1 MPSTLT
7 RVRRV
12 WVGLLLVAALIPVAP
27 EEAAACSPRTF
38 TSIQPPAAGAG
49 EVAPAPDT
57 SDGGEPASAEGTPP
71 EEQPVPD
78 EPAPAEPAPA
88 EPAPVEPPPVDPP
101 PVDPAPVDEPA
112 EPVGA
117 EEVPPSEPAPWRP
130 PPPVCSYVYRM
141 GFPVFGGG
149 SPGWSLFG
157 EPRDGGARLH
167 AGVDILAPKMTPVV
181 AVRSGTVSTVRD
193 APGDCCWV
201 AVRHDDGW
209 LSMYVHLNNDTVG
222 TNDGQGV
229 GIRPDLREGVRV
241 AQGELLGWIGN
252 SGNAEGGPPHLHFEL
267 RTPWGEPIDP
277 GPSLYSARR
286 RAHPASLDAPLDAAY
301 SGAFIDYGAESAAE
315 IFDTATAL
323 GLPSWC
329 DTWGVRACPGNIAT
343 REAVSRWITALT
355 GDVEAPFL
363 YFTLEHPV
371 DDPTPYLSAYDTCD
385 TPPVCGQPVTR
396 GEVAQLIVAALH
408 PDLVTDQAGSIAL
421 LHTMGTIDSC
431 DPRGLDATEELTRT
445 STLRMLLRAWG
456 YAHSPPCGLIS

>member
-1 MPSTLT
+1 MM

-27 EEAAACSPRTF
+27 EEAVACSPRTF
-38 TSIQPPAAGAG
+38 TSIQPPAVGAEVVAPEPDISEAGT
-49 EVAPAPDT
+49 PAPDEGPV
-57 SDGGEPASAEGTPP
+57 SDEQPSPDDSAPGESATDEPVYDETTVPVEEPAEAAAAAE
-71 EEQPVPD
+71 
-78 EPAPAEPAPA
+78 APAEPAA
-88 EPAPVEPPPVDPP
+88 
-101 PVDPAPVDEPA
+101 
-112 EPVGA
+112 
-117 EEVPPSEPAPWRP
+117 WTL

-193 APGDCCWV
+193 TPGDCCWV

-229 GIRPDLREGVRV
+229 GIRPGLSEGVRV
-241 AQGELLGWIGN
+241 EQGELLGWIGD
-252 SGNAEGGPPHLHFEL
+252 SGNAEGGPPHIHFEL
-267 RTPWGEPIDP
+267 RMPWGEPIDP

-286 RAHPASLDAPLDAAY
+286 RAHPASLDGPLDAAY
-301 SGAFIDYGAESAAE
+301 SGAFIDYGAESAAD

-371 DDPTPYLSAYDTCD
+371 DDPTPYLSAYATCD
-385 TPPVCGQPVTR
+385 TPPVCSQPVTR
-396 GEVAQLIVAALH
+396 GEVAQLVVSALQ
-408 PDLVTDQAGSIAL
+408 PGLALDQAGSIAL
-421 LHTMGTIDSC
+421 LHSHGHVDMC

-456 YAHSPPCGLIS
+456 YLHSPPCGLIS